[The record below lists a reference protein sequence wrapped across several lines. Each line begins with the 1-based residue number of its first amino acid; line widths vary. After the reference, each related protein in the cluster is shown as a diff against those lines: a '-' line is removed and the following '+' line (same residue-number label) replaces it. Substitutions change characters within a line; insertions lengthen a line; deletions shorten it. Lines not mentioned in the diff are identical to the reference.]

1 VSGSQTA
8 PWDDAARQLRI
19 DLVRATASSGS
30 GHPTSGAS
38 AADLLAVLGASHF
51 HLDIADPRH
60 PGNDRFVLSKG
71 HAASA
76 LYAWLKLLG
85 AIDDEELLT
94 YATPGS
100 RLEGHPRPVLP
111 WVDVATG
118 SLGQGIA
125 AGVGLA
131 LSLARLEHS
140 PARVFVL
147 CGDSEMAEG
156 SVWEAF
162 DHASHYGLGNLIA
175 LIDVNG
181 LGQRG
186 PTALGHETAA
196 YARRAEAF
204 GWQALEIDGH
214 DHEQIDA
221 ALRLATATSDRPSVI
236 VARTEKGHRLGS
248 VAGLDG
254 WHGRPLT
261 DADEALEGLG
271 SHPGLVLAPRPPF
284 DVPQRRSER
293 REIALPA
300 YPVGGSVA
308 TRLAYGEALV
318 AVGDARDDVVVLDA
332 ETGNSTHA
340 ELFAKAHPDRFFEMF
355 IAEQQMLGAAVGL
368 AARGWTPFTSTF
380 AAFTTRAFDFVRMA
394 AIGGTAVRLCGS
406 HSGLSVGE
414 SGASGMALED
424 VACFRTIANSVVLQP
439 CDGNQAAALVAT
451 AADLDQFVYLRTS
464 RNPVPVIYQPA
475 ETFAVGGSRV
485 LASAPDDVATVVAS
499 GIVVHA
505 ALEAR
510 GLLRDEGLSLRVVDA
525 YSIKP
530 IDAETLLKAADET
543 DLVVTVED
551 HYAEGGLGS
560 AVAEVLA
567 EAGSG
572 TRLVRHAVREIPTSG
587 KVAVLYGAAG
597 LDGKGIAAVVRT
609 ALRDRSPEPVG
620 GPSPAG

>member
-1 VSGSQTA
+1 MSVSQAA
-8 PWDDAARQLRI
+8 PWEDAARQLRI
-19 DLVRATASSGS
+19 DIVRATASSGS

-38 AADLLAVLGASHF
+38 SADLLAVLGASHF
-51 HLDIADPRH
+51 HLDVDDPRH

-94 YATPGS
+94 YASPGS

-131 LSLARLEHS
+131 LSLSRLEHS
-140 PARVFVL
+140 PAHVFVQ
-147 CGDSEMAEG
+147 CGHSEMAEG
-156 SVWEAF
+156 SVWESF
-162 DHASHYGLGNLIA
+162 DHASHYRLANLVA

-186 PTALGHETAA
+186 PTILGHDTAA

-204 GWQALEIDGH
+204 GWQALEVDGH
-214 DHEQIDA
+214 DHAQVDA
-221 ALRLATATSDRPSVI
+221 ALRLATASPDRPTVI
-236 VARTEKGHRLGS
+236 VARTEKGHGLGS

-254 WHGRPLT
+254 WHGRPLA
-261 DADEALEGLG
+261 DAEDALEGLG
-271 SHPGLVLAPRPPF
+271 SHPRLVLTPRPPYE
-284 DVPQRRSER
+284 VAPRQPQRREP
-293 REIALPA
+293 ALPA
-300 YPVGGSVA
+300 YPVGGKVA

-318 AVGDARDDVVVLDA
+318 AVGDALDDVVVLDA

-340 ELFAKAHPDRFFEMF
+340 ELFAQAHPDRFFEMF

-368 AARGWTPFTSTF
+368 AARGWTPFASTF
-380 AAFTTRAFDFVRMA
+380 AAFTTRAFDFARMA

-424 VACFRTIANSVVLQP
+424 IACFRSIAGSVVLQP

-451 AADLDQFVYLRTS
+451 AADVDQFVYLRTS
-464 RNPVPVIYQPA
+464 RNPVPVIYEPG
-475 ETFAVGGSRV
+475 ESFPVGGSRV
-485 LASAPDDVATVVAS
+485 LAESADDAATVVAS

-505 ALEAR
+505 ALEAAE
-510 GLLRDEGLSLRVVDA
+510 LLRDEGVSLRVIDA
-525 YSIKP
+525 YSVKP
-530 IDAETLLKAADET
+530 IDAATVLTAAENT
-543 DLVVTVED
+543 RLVVAVED

-567 EAGSG
+567 ESGSA
-572 TRLVRHAVREIPTSG
+572 TRLVRHAVRGIPTSG
-587 KVAVLYGAAG
+587 KVAALYGAAG
-597 LDGKGIAAVVRT
+597 LDGKGVAAVVRT
-609 ALRDRSPEPVG
+609 ALGDRAPEP
-620 GPSPAG
+620 AGSSRKAG

>member
-1 VSGSQTA
+1 MTPQATTLH
-8 PWDDAARQLRI
+8 DARSPELARQLRI

-38 AADLLAVLGASHF
+38 SADLLAVLATRF
-51 HLDIADPRH
+51 RLDVADPQH

-71 HAASA
+71 HASSL

-85 AIDDEELLT
+85 AIDDAELLT

-118 SLGQGIA
+118 SLGQGIT

-131 LSLARLEHS
+131 LSLSRLEHS
-140 PARVFVL
+140 PAQVFVL
-147 CGDSEMAEG
+147 LGDSEMSEG

-162 DHASHYGLGNLIA
+162 DHASHARLGNLVA

-186 PTALGHETAA
+186 PTVLGRETTN

-204 GWQALEIDGH
+204 GWQALEVDGH
-214 DHEQIDA
+214 DHQQVHA
-221 ALRLATATSDRPSVI
+221 ALQLAAATTDRPTVI
-236 VARTEKGHRLGS
+236 VARTEKGHQLGS

-254 WHGRPLT
+254 WHGRPLA
-261 DADEALEGLG
+261 DAQAALAGLG
-271 SHPGLVLAPRPPF
+271 TSPELVVEPQPPA
-284 DVPQRRSER
+284 DVARVLRQRRDVVLTE
-293 REIALPA
+293 

-318 AVGDARDDVVVLDA
+318 AMGDAWDDVVVLDA
-332 ETGNSTHA
+332 ETGNSTYA
-340 ELFAKAHPDRFFEMF
+340 ELFAKAHPDRFFEMY

-368 AARGWTPFTSTF
+368 AARGWTPFASTF
-380 AAFTTRAFDFVRMA
+380 ASFTTRAFDFARMA
-394 AIGGTAVRLCGS
+394 AIGRTAVRLCGS
-406 HSGLSVGE
+406 HSGLSAGE
-414 SGASGMALED
+414 SGATAMALED
-424 VACFRTIANSVVLQP
+424 IACFRAIAGSVVLQP
-439 CDGNQAAALVAT
+439 CDANQAAALVAL
-451 AADLDQFVYLRTS
+451 AADLDEFVYLRTS
-464 RNPVPVIYQPA
+464 RNPVPVIYPA
-475 ETFAVGGSRV
+475 GEQFPLGGSRV
-485 LASAPDDVATVVAS
+485 LVSSSDDAATVVAS

-505 ALEAR
+505 ALEASR
-510 GLLRDEGLSLRVVDA
+510 LLVEAGIALRVVDA
-525 YSIKP
+525 YCVKP
-530 IDAETLLKAADET
+530 IDARTVLQAAEQTGLL
-543 DLVVTVED
+543 VTVED

-572 TRLVRHAVREIPTSG
+572 TRLVRHAVREVQTSG
-587 KVAVLYGAAG
+587 KVAALYAAAG
-597 LDGKGIAAVVRT
+597 LDGPGIAALVRRE
-609 ALRDRSPEPVG
+609 LGR
-620 GPSPAG
+620 